1 MKALRL
7 QTLDEAQE
15 MEHRRLQQDH
25 AVAADC
31 NPLAPA
37 YSYGWSEHLIRGDA
51 AWSEIE
57 DELRAGWS
65 TKACNPGLSWALVRD
80 AVRDGWDHVT
90 PPSKH

>member
-15 MEHRRLQQDH
+15 IEQSRLRDH
-25 AVAADC
+25 AFNADR

-37 YSYGWSEHLIRGDA
+37 YSYGWSEHLKRRDA
-51 AWSEIE
+51 AWSDAEA
-57 DELRAGWS
+57 DLRAGWS
-65 TKACNPGLSWALVRD
+65 TRACNPGLSWELVRD
-80 AVRDGWDHVT
+80 AVRDGWEHVT